1 MHPLL
6 QFAHDVLPFTKN
18 WPDWILYSSLVFIVA
33 FGILNTLV
41 APLTGISTYIERRLA
56 GRAQYRWGPN
66 RVGFRSVLQAIPLTR
81 GIAKLADVQPFK
93 FIGSKIPGGLLQF
106 AADGLKL
113 FTKEDIIPAQAD
125 KFLFR
130 ASPYVVMAGSFA
142 AFAVLPV
149 SFNFRAVNFN
159 IGIFYILGISSLV
172 VPGILMAGWGSAN
185 KWALFGG
192 MRSASQI
199 VSYEIPVALAL
210 MTTVMLAGT
219 MNMND
224 IVAAQRSGYGMEKAG
239 LLGWYAFRYGGLML
253 VPFVI
258 YFIGGC
264 AEVNRTP
271 FDLPE
276 GESELVSGYHTEY
289 SGFRWSFFFMA
300 EYSNM
305 FAVGAIATTM
315 FLGGP
320 LPPYPVQIT
329 EGIFGNMGNLGMV
342 LRFGEG
348 FFWFFAKSYFFVLV
362 MIHMRW
368 TLPRYRVDQLMHL
381 CWKVLTPI
389 ALLWFVLMCGVKMV
403 RMEMTLP
410 AETPAVA
417 EVHR

>member
-1 MHPLL
+1 MHPVIT
-6 QFAHDVLPFTKN
+6 FAHDVLPFTKG
-18 WPDWILYSSLVFIVA
+18 WPDWVVYVVVVFVVA

-41 APLTGISTYIERRLA
+41 APLTGISTYIERRMA

-66 RVGFRSVLQAIPLTR
+66 RVGFRSLLDALPVTRWIGRMGDIGPVKAIGRL
-81 GIAKLADVQPFK
+81 
-93 FIGSKIPGGLLQF
+93 IPGGLLQF

-113 FTKEDIIPAQAD
+113 FTKEDIIPAKAD

-130 ASPYVVMAGSFA
+130 ASPYVVLAGSFA

-159 IGIFYILGISSLV
+159 IGIFYILGISSIV

-199 VSYEIPVALAL
+199 VSYEIPVAISL
-210 MTTVMLAGT
+210 MTAVMLAGT

-224 IVAAQRSGYGMEKAG
+224 IVNAQRSGYGIEKAG
-239 LLGWYAFRYGGLML
+239 ALGWYVFRYGGLMI

-320 LPPYPVQIT
+320 LPPYPVQLT
-329 EGIFGNMGNLGMV
+329 EQFFGGMGRLGMV
-342 LRFGEG
+342 LRFCEG
-348 FFWFFAKSYFFVLV
+348 FAWFFIKSYFFVLV

-381 CWKVLTPI
+381 CWKVLLPI
-389 ALLWFVLMCGVKMV
+389 ALLWFVLMCGVKAV
-403 RMEMTLP
+403 RMEMKL
-410 AETPAVA
+410 AAQPAVA
-417 EVHR
+417 EVAR

>member
-1 MHPLL
+1 MQLI
-6 QFAHDVLPFTKN
+6 QFAHGLLPFLAK
-18 WPDWILYSSLVFIVA
+18 WPDWVVYLAVVFLFA
-33 FGILNTLV
+33 FAILNTLV

-66 RVGFRSVLQAIPLTR
+66 RVGIRSLLAAMPITR
-81 GIAKLADVQPFK
+81 PISKLADVQPFK

-125 KFLFR
+125 KMLFR
-130 ASPYVVMAGSFA
+130 LSPYVVMAGSFA
-142 AFAVLPV
+142 AFAVFPV
-149 SFNFRAVNFN
+149 SFWCSAINLN
-159 IGIFYILGISSLV
+159 IGIFYVLGMSSVV

-199 VSYEIPVALAL
+199 VSYEIPVAIAL
-210 MTTVMLAGT
+210 MTVVMLAGT
-219 MNMND
+219 MNMNE
-224 IVAAQRSGYGMEKAG
+224 IVATQRSGYGIEKAG
-239 LLGWYAFRYGGLML
+239 FLGWYLFRYGGLMI

-320 LPPYPVQIT
+320 LPPYPVQFT
-329 EGIFGNMGNLGMV
+329 ESLPMLI
-342 LRFGEG
+342 RFGEG

-368 TLPRYRVDQLMHL
+368 TLPRYRIDQLMQL
-381 CWKVLTPI
+381 CWKVLMPI
-389 ALLWFVLMCGVKMV
+389 ALVWFVLMCGIKMA
-403 RMEMTLP
+403 RMEMAAP
-410 AETPAVA
+410 AEAPVVA
-417 EVHR
+417 EVHK

>member
-6 QFAHDVLPFTKN
+6 NFAHDVLPFTKN
-18 WPDWILYSSLVFIVA
+18 WPDWILYGSLVFIVA

-66 RVGFRSVLQAIPLTR
+66 RVGFRSMLDALPITR
-81 GIAKLADVQPFK
+81 GIAKLGDMQPFK

-125 KFLFR
+125 QLLFR
-130 ASPYVVMAGSFA
+130 GAPYVILAGSFA

-149 SFNFRAVNFN
+149 SFHFRAVNLN
-159 IGIFYILGISSLV
+159 IGIFYILGISSIV

-185 KWALFGG
+185 KWALLGG
-192 MRSASQI
+192 MRAAAQI
-199 VSYEIPVALAL
+199 ISYEIPVAIAL
-210 MTTVMLAGT
+210 MTAVMLAGT
-219 MNMND
+219 MNMAD
-224 IVAAQRSGYGMEKAG
+224 IVETQRSGYGMEKAG
-239 LLGWYAFRYGGLML
+239 MLGWYAFRYGGLML

-271 FDLPE
+271 FDLVE
-276 GESELVSGYHTEY
+276 GESELVAGYHTEY

-320 LPPYPVQIT
+320 LPPYPVQFT
-329 EGIFGNMGNLGMV
+329 ESLFGPMGNLGMV

-348 FFWFFAKSYFFVLV
+348 FFWFFAKSYFFVLL

-368 TLPRYRVDQLMHL
+368 TLPRYRIDQMMHL
-381 CWKVLTPI
+381 CWKVLIPI
-389 ALLWFVLMCGVKMV
+389 GLVWFVLMCGVKMV
-403 RMEMTLP
+403 RMEMALP
-410 AETPAVA
+410 PEKDAVA
-417 EVHR
+417 EVHK

>member
-1 MHPLL
+1 VHLL
-6 QFAHDVLPFTKN
+6 DWIRANLSFLES
-18 WPDWILYSSLVFIVA
+18 WPDWIVYVLVVFA
-33 FGILNTLV
+33 FAFAILNTLV
-41 APLTGISTYIERRLA
+41 APLTGISTYIERRMA

-66 RVGFRSVLQAIPLTR
+66 RVGFRSLLEALPITR
-81 GIAKLADVQPFK
+81 RFARLADVRPFR
-93 FIGSKIPGGLLQF
+93 FLGSKIPGGLLQF

-113 FTKEDIIPAQAD
+113 FMKEDIIPAQAD
-125 KFLFR
+125 RLLFR
-130 ASPYVVMAGSFA
+130 LSPYVILAGSFA

-149 SFNFRAVNFN
+149 SFWCSAVDLN
-159 IGIFYILGISSLV
+159 IGIFYVLGISSIV

-199 VSYEIPVALAL
+199 VSYEIPVAIAL
-210 MTTVMLAGT
+210 MTSVMVAGS
-219 MNMND
+219 MNLNE
-224 IVAAQRSGYGMEKAG
+224 IVAAQRSGYGIESAG
-239 LLGWYAFRYGGLML
+239 ALGWFAFRYGGLML

-276 GESELVSGYHTEY
+276 GESELVAGYHTEY

-320 LPPYPVQIT
+320 LPPYPVQWT
-329 EGIFGNMGNLGMV
+329 EGLWNGLHPTLGTV

-381 CWKVLTPI
+381 CWKVLLPI
-389 ALLWFVLMCGVKMV
+389 ALAWFVLMCGVKMI
-403 RMEMTLP
+403 RMEQSLP
-410 AETPAVA
+410 KASHATAGMA
-417 EVHR
+417 R